1 MDLFGSL
8 NNKIIIKEREMLQNK
23 QNILLAIIIL
33 LIGYSIFNTNSIRT
47 DVKGFINQIENIQ
60 TKIDSAQVANREID
74 TKIDSVT
81 HKVVTITNEIHQINK
96 TITIVKKQT
105 DEKANNI
112 DKLSDNELELFFTSR
127 YKDSLST
134 E

>member
-1 MDLFGSL
+1 MLK
-8 NNKIIIKEREMLQNK
+8 NNNS
-23 QNILLAIIIL
+23 NIIL
-33 LIGYSIFNTNSIRT
+33 CVVAALLVYLIFTTNGIKTDIKGYRNL
-47 DVKGFINQIENIQ
+47 IENIQ
-60 TKIDSAQVANREID
+60 TKIDSAQVVNREID

-112 DKLSDNELELFFTSR
+112 DKLSDNELELFFTNR

>member
-1 MDLFGSL
+1 MFR
-8 NNKIIIKEREMLQNK
+8 NN
-23 QNILLAIIIL
+23 QNITIYVVAALLVY
-33 LIGYSIFNTNSIRT
+33 LIFTTKGIKTDIKGYR
-47 DVKGFINQIENIQ
+47 DQIENIQ
-60 TKIDSAQVANREID
+60 TKIDSAQVINREID

-81 HKVVTITNEIHQINK
+81 HRVVTVTNEIHQINK

-112 DKLSDNELELFFTSR
+112 DKLSDNELELFFTNR

>member
-1 MDLFGSL
+1 MFK
-8 NNKIIIKEREMLQNK
+8 NNQNIIIYVVAA
-23 QNILLAIIIL
+23 LLVY
-33 LIGYSIFNTNSIRT
+33 LIFTTNGIKT
-47 DVKGFINQIENIQ
+47 DVKGYRNLIETIQ

-81 HKVVTITNEIHQINK
+81 HKVVTITNEIHQIKK
-96 TITIVKKQT
+96 TITIIKKQT
-105 DEKANNI
+105 NEKANNI

>member
-1 MDLFGSL
+1 MLK
-8 NNKIIIKEREMLQNK
+8 NNQNIIIYVVAA
-23 QNILLAIIIL
+23 LLVY
-33 LIGYSIFNTNSIRT
+33 LIFTTNGIKTDIKGYRNL
-47 DVKGFINQIENIQ
+47 IENIQ
-60 TKIDSAQVANREID
+60 TQIDSAQVVNREID

-81 HKVVTITNEIHQINK
+81 HKVVTVTNEIHQINK

>member
-1 MDLFGSL
+1 MFK
-8 NNKIIIKEREMLQNK
+8 NHQNTIIYIVAA
-23 QNILLAIIIL
+23 LLVY
-33 LIGYSIFNTNSIRT
+33 LIFTTNGIRT
-47 DVKGFINQIENIQ
+47 DIKGYKNEIENIQ
-60 TKIDSAQVANREID
+60 TKIDSAQIVNREID
-74 TKIDSVT
+74 SKIDSVT
-81 HKVVTITNEIHQINK
+81 HRVVTITNEIHQINK

-127 YKDSLST
+127 YKDSLPT

>member
-1 MDLFGSL
+1 
-8 NNKIIIKEREMLQNK
+8 MLQNK
-23 QNILLAIIIL
+23 QNILLIIVVIL
-33 LIGYSIFNTNSIRT
+33 VGYSIFNTNSIRT
-47 DVKGFINQIENIQ
+47 DVKGFINQIELLQ
-60 TKIDSAQVANREID
+60 TKVDSALVVNREID

-81 HKVVTITNEIHQINK
+81 HKVVTVTNEIHQIKK
-96 TITIVKKQT
+96 TITIIKKQT

-112 DKLSDNELELFFTSR
+112 DKLSDSELELFFTSR

>member
-1 MDLFGSL
+1 MFK
-8 NNKIIIKEREMLQNK
+8 NHQN
-23 QNILLAIIIL
+23 AIIYIVAAL
-33 LIGYSIFNTNSIRT
+33 LVYLIFTTNGIKTDIKGYKNL
-47 DVKGFINQIENIQ
+47 IETIQ
-60 TKIDSAQVANREID
+60 TEIDSALVVNREID

-96 TITIVKKQT
+96 TITIIKKQT
-105 DEKANNI
+105 NEKANNI
-112 DKLSDNELELFFTSR
+112 DKLSDSELELFFTSR

>member
-1 MDLFGSL
+1 MLK
-8 NNKIIIKEREMLQNK
+8 NNQNIIIYVVAA
-23 QNILLAIIIL
+23 LLVY
-33 LIGYSIFNTNSIRT
+33 LIFTTNGIKTDIKGYRNL
-47 DVKGFINQIENIQ
+47 IENIQ
-60 TKIDSAQVANREID
+60 TEIDSAQVVNHEID

-81 HKVVTITNEIHQINK
+81 HKVVTVTNEINQINK

>member
-1 MDLFGSL
+1 MLK
-8 NNKIIIKEREMLQNK
+8 NNNS
-23 QNILLAIIIL
+23 NIIL
-33 LIGYSIFNTNSIRT
+33 CVVAALLVYLIFTTNGIKTDIKGYRNL
-47 DVKGFINQIENIQ
+47 IENIQ
-60 TKIDSAQVANREID
+60 TKIDSAQVVNREID

-134 E
+134 K

>member
-1 MDLFGSL
+1 MLK
-8 NNKIIIKEREMLQNK
+8 NNQNTIIYIVAALLVYLIFTTNGIKTDIKGYRN
-23 QNILLAIIIL
+23 
-33 LIGYSIFNTNSIRT
+33 LI
-47 DVKGFINQIENIQ
+47 EAIQ
-60 TKIDSAQVANREID
+60 TKIDSAQVVNREID

-81 HKVVTITNEIHQINK
+81 RKVITVTNEIHQINK
-96 TITIVKKQT
+96 TITIIKKQT

-112 DKLSDNELELFFTSR
+112 DKLSDNELELFFTNR

>member
-1 MDLFGSL
+1 
-8 NNKIIIKEREMLQNK
+8 MLQNK
-23 QNILLAIIIL
+23 QNILLIIIVAL
-33 LIGYSIFNTNSIRT
+33 VGYSIFNTNSIRT
-47 DVKGFINQIENIQ
+47 DIKGFVDKIELLQ
-60 TKIDSAQVANREID
+60 TEIDSALVVNREID

-96 TITIVKKQT
+96 TITTIKKQT
-105 DEKANNI
+105 NEKANNI
-112 DKLSDNELELFFTSR
+112 DKLSDTELELFFTSR

>member
-1 MDLFGSL
+1 
-8 NNKIIIKEREMLQNK
+8 MLQNK
-23 QNILLAIIIL
+23 QNILLIIVVAL
-33 LIGYSIFNTNSIRT
+33 VGYSIFNTNSIRT
-47 DVKGFINQIENIQ
+47 DIKGFIDKIESLQ
-60 TKIDSAQVANREID
+60 TEIDSALVVNREID

-96 TITIVKKQT
+96 TVTTIKKQT
-105 DEKANNI
+105 NEKANNI
-112 DKLSDNELELFFTSR
+112 DKLSDSELELFFTSR

>member
-1 MDLFGSL
+1 MNTKEKEMFK
-8 NNKIIIKEREMLQNK
+8 NHQNTIIYIVAA
-23 QNILLAIIIL
+23 LLVY
-33 LIGYSIFNTNSIRT
+33 LIFTTNGIRT
-47 DVKGFINQIENIQ
+47 DIKGYKNEIENIQ
-60 TKIDSAQVANREID
+60 TKIDSAQTVNREID
-74 TKIDSVT
+74 SKIDSVT
-81 HKVVTITNEIHQINK
+81 HKVVTVTNEIHQINK
-96 TITIVKKQT
+96 TITIIKKQT

>member
-1 MDLFGSL
+1 MFK
-8 NNKIIIKEREMLQNK
+8 NNQNIIIYLVAA
-23 QNILLAIIIL
+23 LLVY
-33 LIGYSIFNTNSIRT
+33 LIFTTNGIKTDIKGYRNL
-47 DVKGFINQIENIQ
+47 IENIQ
-60 TKIDSAQVANREID
+60 TQIDSAQVVNREID

-81 HKVVTITNEIHQINK
+81 HKVVTVTNEIHQINK

>member
-1 MDLFGSL
+1 MLK
-8 NNKIIIKEREMLQNK
+8 NNN
-23 QNILLAIIIL
+23 NNIIL
-33 LIGYSIFNTNSIRT
+33 CVVAALLVYLIFTTNGIKTDIKGYRNL
-47 DVKGFINQIENIQ
+47 IETIQ
-60 TKIDSAQVANREID
+60 TKIDSAQVVNREID

-134 E
+134 K

>member
-1 MDLFGSL
+1 MLK
-8 NNKIIIKEREMLQNK
+8 NNQNIIIYVVAA
-23 QNILLAIIIL
+23 LLVY
-33 LIGYSIFNTNSIRT
+33 LIFTTNGIKTDIKGYRNL
-47 DVKGFINQIENIQ
+47 IETIQ
-60 TKIDSAQVANREID
+60 TKIDSAQVVNREID

-81 HKVVTITNEIHQINK
+81 HKVVTVTNEIHQINK

-127 YKDSLST
+127 YKDSLPT

>member
-1 MDLFGSL
+1 MLK
-8 NNKIIIKEREMLQNK
+8 NNQNTIIYIVAALLVYLIFTTNGIKTDIK
-23 QNILLAIIIL
+23 
-33 LIGYSIFNTNSIRT
+33 GYRNL
-47 DVKGFINQIENIQ
+47 IENIQ
-60 TKIDSAQVANREID
+60 TKIDSAQVVNREID

-81 HKVVTITNEIHQINK
+81 HKVVTVTNEIHQINK